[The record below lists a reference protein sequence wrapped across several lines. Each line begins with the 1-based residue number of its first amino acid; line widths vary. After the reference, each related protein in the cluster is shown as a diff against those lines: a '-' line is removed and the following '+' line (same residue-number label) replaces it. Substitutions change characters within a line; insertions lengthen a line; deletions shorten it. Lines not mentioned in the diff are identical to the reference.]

1 MSRQKS
7 SKNMGN
13 EIGSLGNGSTI
24 IAAESLP
31 NTGRREH
38 ALEKPEGALRGSCSA
53 LVKVTQLPTK
63 VEDGKTVSPFSVE
76 ATGVSAADG
85 PSAMV
90 REEGGDEGVKGLRL
104 ERNGS

>member
-85 PSAMV
+85 PSVMV
-90 REEGGDEGVKGLRL
+90 REEGGDEGVKGF
-104 ERNGS
+104 EIGTG

>member
-31 NTGRREH
+31 NTGRRER
-38 ALEKPEGALRGSCSA
+38 ASENPEGVLLGSCSA
-53 LVKVTQLPTK
+53 PSRVTQLPTK

-76 ATGVSAADG
+76 ATGASTTDG
-85 PSAMV
+85 PSVMV
-90 REEGGDEGVKGLRL
+90 REEGGDEGVKGF
-104 ERNGS
+104 EIGTG